1 MRKLLLY
8 SRQVRFFWLAEFH
21 ITMTKLELYDCTL
34 REGEQAAGASFT
46 LEDRVELFKL
56 LSNFGF
62 DFIEL
67 GWPIASQDIMK
78 SFELC
83 KNMGTRAKIVAFG
96 STSINPN
103 PYEDKN
109 LDSLVRSKADYACIF
124 GKTHIDHVVKQ
135 LKLTPLD
142 NLGRISQSV
151 AFLKN
156 NMHVFYDAEHF
167 FDGFKQDKKYALD
180 TLVSAA
186 NAGAERLVLCDT
198 NGGLIPSEAF
208 DIIRQTRDYLDSKN
222 LATGLGVHF
231 HNDCGL
237 ALANVLTS
245 LPYVVQVQ
253 GTINGIGER
262 VGNLNFSEFIPVY
275 IKKLNKELDVALET
289 LKEVNEKSYRL
300 AGIDIPESRAFVGDG
315 AFAHKGGVHVD
326 ATNKGASYEHENP
339 SDFGNKRVVLLNTL
353 GGASCVLNIAEK
365 FGYFLD
371 KKDPATLATIS
382 NLFVEL
388 RNLEQKGYRMG
399 AMEAEQ
405 YLLIGKYFGNLKTFL
420 EINSSKVETENFLDE
435 EVSKFH
441 GNYNLAG
448 RKVESSLKLNGGP
461 IDAAYK
467 NMQGVLCKDYPKIME
482 LRLSDFHVGIA
493 RSRAEESTVRTV
505 ISFEDGER
513 FKTVGVDK
521 NIIQSAVEA
530 LTKGFNYYLNRR
542 YGDR

>member
-1 MRKLLLY
+1 
-8 SRQVRFFWLAEFH
+8 
-21 ITMTKLELYDCTL
+21 MTKLELYDCTL

-56 LSNFGF
+56 LANFGF

-67 GWPIASQDIMK
+67 GWPIASDEIMR

-83 KNMGTRAKIVAFG
+83 KQISTKAKIVAFG

-103 PYEDKN
+103 LYEDKN
-109 LDSLVRSKADYACIF
+109 LASILSSKADYACIF

-135 LKLTPLD
+135 LKLTPQE
-142 NLGRISQSV
+142 NLNRISQSV
-151 AFLKN
+151 AFLKK
-156 NMHVFYDAEHF
+156 NMPVFYDAEHF
-167 FDGFKQDKKYALD
+167 FDAFKQDKKYALE

-186 NAGAERLVLCDT
+186 QAGAERLVLCDT
-198 NGGLIPSEAF
+198 NGGLIPCEAL
-208 DIIRQTRDYLDSKN
+208 DIIKQTKSYLDSKN
-222 LATGLGVHF
+222 LNAGLGVHF

-237 ALANVLTS
+237 ALANVLSS
-245 LPYVVQVQ
+245 LPYVVQAQ

-262 VGNLNFSEFIPVY
+262 IGNLNFSEFIPVY
-275 IKKLNKELDVALET
+275 MKKLKKELDVRLET
-289 LKEVNEKSYRL
+289 LKEVNERSYHL
-300 AGIDIPESRAFVGDG
+300 AGIDIPESRAFVGDS

-365 FGYFLD
+365 FGYTLN
-371 KKDPATLATIS
+371 KKDPSTLESIS
-382 NLFVEL
+382 KLFVEL
-388 RNLEQKGYRMG
+388 RDLEQRGYRLG

-405 YLLIGKYFGNLKTFL
+405 YLLIGKYFGNLKNFL
-420 EINSSKVETENFLDE
+420 EINSSLVETTNFGGE
-435 EVSKFH
+435 EVSKFY
-441 GNYNLAG
+441 GNYNLDG
-448 RKVESSLKLNGGP
+448 KKVERSLKLNGGP

-467 NMQGVLCKDYPKIME
+467 NMQGVLCKDYPKILE
-482 LRLSDFHVGIA
+482 LRLVDFHVGIA

-530 LTKGFNYYLNRR
+530 LAKGFNYYLNRR
-542 YGDR
+542 YSADSNLNKYGGK